1 MKKEEIIGNLVVV
14 FLIGVV
20 IYLLCGL
27 PMKSVYYEKSLTD
40 STMKVTYHSIIP
52 LYKIDTIVKSPI
64 VVYGE
69 VVENSKIIN
78 NDGKYEYTTI
88 TKVKGHTYV
97 YKSKHAYEYIIMNAY
112 DNKFRCIEKFW
123 PSHYIQT
130 IPKQNG
136 EY

>member
-1 MKKEEIIGNLVVV
+1 MKKDEIIGNLVVV

-27 PMKSVYYEKSLTD
+27 PMKAVYSEVPLTD
-40 STMKVTYHSIIP
+40 STIKVTYHSIIP
-52 LYKIDTIVKSPI
+52 FYQIDTIVKAPI
-64 VVYGE
+64 VIYGD
-69 VVENSKIIN
+69 VIENSKTVN

-97 YKSKHAYEYIIMNAY
+97 YKTQHAYEYILLNSY
-112 DNKFRCIEKFW
+112 DNKFKCIEKFW
-123 PSHYIQT
+123 PSHYIQI